1 MSDPIISFSENA
13 ITHIS
18 KTIATRGSGMG
29 FRLAVKQT
37 GCSGYMYVPEII
49 DVPRDGDIEV
59 PSNDQ
64 FKVYVDPA
72 AVTILQ
78 GTYVDFITK
87 PMGMQQLE
95 YDNPNADSLCGCGES
110 FNLKDQN
117 EG

>member
-1 MSDPIISFSENA
+1 MSEALVMMSNKA
-13 ITHIS
+13 VAHIN
-18 KTIATRGSGMG
+18 KTIEARGSGIG

-49 DVPRDGDIEV
+49 DEARPDDVEV
-59 PSNDQ
+59 AGYEG
-64 FKVYVDPA
+64 FTLYVDPE
-72 AVTILQ
+72 AVPIIQ
-78 GTYVDFITK
+78 GTYIDFVAK
-87 PMGMQQLE
+87 SFGMEQLE